1 MIQNSNPFRYHFCLS
16 FIVFGKASK
25 ISLQKAK
32 FNRDEFCGHI
42 QRFQKLAMCKPVTF
56 SGPRFPICKR
66 ENWPNWFPG
75 ARQLW
80 HPCVCE
86 SKCIEGSRW
95 KPILDDAPEFCGV
108 AGVVQILGN
117 KKNHKLTKW
126 HYLISFFWYMNFKH
140 LFIFVFKYIFT
151 PWFRSMG

>member
-56 SGPRFPICKR
+56 SGPRFPNCKR

-126 HYLISFFWYMNFKH
+126 HYLIYLYLFSNIYSH
-140 LFIFVFKYIFT
+140 LDLDQWVSHYIHIDI
-151 PWFRSMG
+151 